1 MEEYHLDLEDV
12 GEYDL
17 DMDEVEEY
25 DLDLEDV
32 EEYDMDLDGFE
43 HMKSSCQQFESTWVR
58 KQKTSPVESGC
69 NKKDGSELTSRTKFS
84 KTIRKPPKKK
94 KPYRVRER

>member
-1 MEEYHLDLEDV
+1 MEEYHFDLEDV

-17 DMDEVEEY
+17 DE
-25 DLDLEDV
+25 V

-69 NKKDGSELTSRTKFS
+69 NKQDGSELTSRKNFS
-84 KTIRKPPKKK
+84 KTTRKPPKMK